1 MTNNLQ
7 IFDNEEFGSIRTMA
21 IDGEPWF
28 VGKDVATA
36 LGYSNHRDA
45 LYKHVD
51 SEDKGVSR
59 IATPSGEQEMI
70 IINESGLYSLILSSK
85 LPSAKKFK
93 RWVTSEVLPAIRKSG
108 SYSIT
113 PQRELTKDDYI
124 KAASMVSSC
133 KNERLSYVL
142 GFLKQAGFKIPEV
155 EQAQKQLGQNDEVDV
170 ELLSNM
176 INRSSMSLNKL
187 SELTNICKASL
198 SYYKNRK
205 CKPSPE
211 RYAVLIQVLS

>member
-1 MTNNLQ
+1 MANELQ
-7 IFDNEEFGSIRTMA
+7 IFNNPEFGQIRTVT

-28 VGKDVATA
+28 VGKDAAVA
-36 LGYSNHRDA
+36 LGYENPQKAVRT
-45 LYKHVD
+45 HVD
-51 SEDKGVSR
+51 SEDKGVTEMD
-59 IATPSGEQEMI
+59 TPGGKQNLA

-85 LPSAKKFK
+85 LPSAKQVK
-93 RWVTSEVLPAIRKSG
+93 RWVTREVLPALRKTG
-108 SYSIT
+108 SYSMM

-133 KNERLSYVL
+133 RNERLPYVL
-142 GFLKQAGFKIPEV
+142 GFLEQAGFKIPEV
-155 EQAQKQLGQNDEVDV
+155 EQVQAEQQDDGVDL
-170 ELLSNM
+170 ERLSDM

-211 RYAVLIQVLS
+211 RYAVLIQILS

>member
-1 MTNNLQ
+1 MANGLQ
-7 IFDNEEFGSIRTMA
+7 IFNNPEFGQIRTVT

-28 VGKDVATA
+28 VGKDVAAA
-36 LGYSNHRDA
+36 LGYKNTKDA
-45 LYKHVD
+45 LIKHVE
-51 SEDKGVSR
+51 SEDKRGSQ
-59 IATPSGEQEMI
+59 IATPGGEQQMT
-70 IINESGLYSLILSSK
+70 IINESGVYTLIFGSK
-85 LPSAKKFK
+85 LESAKRFK
-93 RWVTSEVLPAIRKSG
+93 HWVTSEVLPALRKTG
-108 SYSIT
+108 SYSMA

-133 KNERLSYVL
+133 RNERLPYVL
-142 GFLKQAGFKIPEV
+142 GFLEQAGFVIPEV
-155 EQAQKQLGQNDEVDV
+155 EKVQAEQQDDEMDL
-170 ELLSNM
+170 ERLSDM

-211 RYAVLIQVLS
+211 RYAILIQVLS